1 MKNDS
6 FGEVKETKFIHAAIP
21 LTFLVCI
28 LNIHYKVYTSLP
40 THPYYYFRNVSCFY
54 SYVPFKIQMGLF
66 N

>member
-28 LNIHYKVYTSLP
+28 LTYTIRYTTSLL
-40 THPYYYFRNVSCFY
+40 
-54 SYVPFKIQMGLF
+54 LF
-66 N
+66 QEC